1 MAFRRW
7 LVANDGM
14 VYWVGILA
22 GIAGAIIGWLMAW
35 LSAKAK
41 NAAAQGQ
48 IEAQRQSSLFIEQ
61 QLAEVQKQRA
71 EWQASSAVAREL
83 AAGLTATLEA
93 ERKTSA
99 EKLALLE
106 DAQTKLAQTFEALAS
121 RSLRQNNES
130 FIQLAQQSLSKH
142 QEAARQELDLRAQ
155 KIGEVVKPVQES
167 LAKVDAHML
176 EIEKTRAGA
185 YASLETHVKSL
196 LEAQVTLRTETASLT
211 RALRSPTVRGR
222 WGELQLRR
230 VVELAGMLAYCDFFE
245 QQSLPGADKE
255 ARQRPDLIVKL
266 PGGKCVVV
274 DAKVPLEAYL
284 SAIEA
289 TDDETRA
296 RKLNEHAAAVRT
308 QFNALARKAYWDG
321 LPNSPEFVVL
331 FLPGESFY
339 SAALQADPSLL
350 EASMQ
355 ERVIIATPTTLIA
368 LLKSVAAGWRA
379 ESLAE
384 NAKEIADLGRELAK
398 RLEKLLEYWGK
409 VGKALTG
416 GVTAYNDALASYDA
430 RVLPSLRRFIDI
442 QKIEFK
448 QGELVQIPNIP
459 RSLPST
465 ESAQNT
471 PLNQLDAER
480 PAD

>member
-1 MAFRRW
+1 
-7 LVANDGM
+7 M
-14 VYWVGILA
+14 VYWVAIVAALIGL
-22 GIAGAIIGWLMAW
+22 IIGWIMAM
-35 LSAKAK
+35 L
-41 NAAAQGQ
+41 AARARTGTLQGQ
-48 IEAQRQSSLFIEQ
+48 IEAQRQSTQFLEQ
-61 QLAEVQKQRA
+61 QLGEAKSQRA
-71 EWQASSAVAREL
+71 EWQSSSAVAREL
-83 AAGLTATLEA
+83 AAGVTATLEA

-106 DAQTKLAQTFEALAS
+106 DAQTRLAQTFEALAS
-121 RSLRQNNES
+121 RSLRQNNDS

-155 KIGEVVKPVQES
+155 KVAEVVKPVHES
-167 LAKVDAHML
+167 LAKVDARML

-196 LEAQVTLRTETASLT
+196 IEAQVTLRSETASLT

-230 VVELAGMLAYCDFFE
+230 VVELAGMLSYCDFFE
-245 QQSLPGADKE
+245 QQTLPGADKE
-255 ARQRPDLIVKL
+255 GRLRPDLVVKL

-284 SAIEA
+284 SAIESN
-289 TDDETRA
+289 DDETRA
-296 RKLNEHAAAVRT
+296 RKLLEHAAAVRT
-308 QFNALARKAYWDG
+308 QFNALARKAYWDN

-384 NAKEIADLGRELAK
+384 NAKEIAELGRELAK

-442 QKIEFK
+442 QKIDFK
-448 QGELVQIPNIP
+448 QAEAVQIPNIP
-459 RSLPST
+459 RSLPSA
-465 ESAQNT
+465 EPGQ
-471 PLNQLDAER
+471 NQLW
-480 PAD
+480 